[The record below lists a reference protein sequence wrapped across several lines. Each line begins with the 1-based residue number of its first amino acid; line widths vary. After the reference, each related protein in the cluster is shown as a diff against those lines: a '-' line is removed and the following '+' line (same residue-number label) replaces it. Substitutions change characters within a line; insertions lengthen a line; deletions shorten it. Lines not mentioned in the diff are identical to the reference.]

1 MKERAKI
8 AESKAAKTSRLEAE
22 CMRKHKMF
30 LVTSKELDM
39 VKLKLNEY

>member
-22 CMRKHKMF
+22 CKRKH
-30 LVTSKELDM
+30 
-39 VKLKLNEY
+39 